1 MKLYQ
6 DNEKKKKHYKFLSVW
21 IYNFKFLPKHH
32 EF

>member
-6 DNEKKKKHYKFLSVW
+6 DNEKKKHYKFLSVW